1 MADKRFSRRDMLRNI
16 GIVGVG
22 AWAVPVLTSLPAQAS
37 TGGTN
42 PCKHIGGNC
51 NVGFTSCGTC
61 SSDVGD
67 GSFCFEFIDKLGVYH
82 GSKTKC
88 AEDVF
93 CAEVS
98 TCASKADCARGEY
111 CITDNGCDGCTQGAI
126 GVCSPKCKTGSLRRG
141 ARKTRPGARRTATMA
156 A

>member
-1 MADKRFSRRDMLRNI
+1 MAEKHLSRRDMLRNI

-22 AWAVPVLTSLPAQAS
+22 AWAVPVLTSLPAHAS
-37 TGGTN
+37 TGAIN
-42 PCKHIGGNC
+42 PCKGIRGNC
-51 NVGFTSCGTC
+51 TDGFTQCGSC

-67 GSFCFEFIDKLGVYH
+67 GSYCWEFLDKYGVYH
-82 GSKTKC
+82 GQKTKC

-98 TCASKADCARGEY
+98 TCLKKTDCPRGNY
-111 CITDNGCDGCTQGAI
+111 CITSNGCTGCASSP
-126 GVCSPKCKTGSLRRG
+126 GVCSHKCLTGAVRHG
-141 ARKTRPGARRTATMA
+141 ARKTAPGSRRRATMA